1 MEESR
6 RGIMT
11 LIVCLAIPLVVG
23 GISSLISMGAMDT
36 FNSMSKPWFAPP
48 AWLFPIAW
56 TVLYILMGV
65 ASYLIYIS
73 DSTLSGLALFIYA
86 AQLIFNFFWPII
98 FFNMNQQF
106 FAMIWL
112 IIMFVMII
120 TLIVLAFRIN
130 LAAAICLIP
139 LGLWSSFALCLNLSI
154 VRLNM

>member
-98 FFNMNQQF
+98 FFNMNFPF
-106 FAMIWL
+106 FYLTTIKKIT
-112 IIMFVMII
+112 II
-120 TLIVLAFRIN
+120 L
-130 LAAAICLIP
+130 
-139 LGLWSSFALCLNLSI
+139 LWT
-154 VRLNM
+154 